1 MKKFLIAGNWK
12 MNKNIN
18 ESEDFIKEIINNF
31 SGEETNVKLLVCPPY
46 TNLSSVNKL
55 IDNKG
60 IYLGAQNC
68 HWEESGAFTGEIS
81 LDMLMSVGCRYV
93 IVGHSERRAMFCETD
108 ENINKKIHAILRKS
122 LTPVMCIG
130 ETLEQRQAGETFD
143 VLTRQLNVGL
153 KDIDAEQIADIV
165 IAYEPVW
172 AIGTG
177 VAASLEQVDE
187 AHNRI
192 RELLVKKFGSAAN
205 DTIIQYG
212 GSVNENNSK
221 ELFKLKNVN
230 GALIGGASLHPDK
243 FLTIYKN
250 ALELV

>member
-31 SGEETNVKLLVCPPY
+31 SGEETNVKLLVCPPF

-143 VLTRQLNVGL
+143 VLTHQLNVGL

-177 VAASLEQVDE
+177 KTATPEQAEEVHKFIRQMISQAAGETVS
-187 AHNRI
+187 ANI
-192 RELLVKKFGSAAN
+192 RVL
-205 DTIIQYG
+205 YG
-212 GSVNENNSK
+212 GSVKPENVDEIMSK
-221 ELFKLKNVN
+221 ENVD
-230 GALIGGASLHPDK
+230 GALVGGASLKADSFARIIK
-243 FLTIYKN
+243 FKK
-250 ALELV
+250 